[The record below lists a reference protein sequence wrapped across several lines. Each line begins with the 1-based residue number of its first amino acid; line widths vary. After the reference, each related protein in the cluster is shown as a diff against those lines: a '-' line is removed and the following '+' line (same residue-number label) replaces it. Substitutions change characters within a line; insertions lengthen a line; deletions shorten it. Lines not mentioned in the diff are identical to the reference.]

1 MHDRKDKLMN
11 NMNIKAIRNEHSGQL
26 DFYAENN
33 RESYYIFSR
42 KFRVTLYDY
51 FKAGVSMNKLFDFSR
66 THRNPIVANTIDH
79 MRSFLKYIEKE
90 NDIQLFRG
98 KRYRSRPESVLF
110 TELWED
116 IA

>member
-1 MHDRKDKLMN
+1 MN
-11 NMNIKAIRNEHSGQL
+11 NKKIKAIHNERSGLL
-26 DFYAENN
+26 DFYAEDN

-42 KFRVTLYDY
+42 KFRTPLYNY
-51 FKAGVSMNKLFDFSR
+51 FKAGVPMNKLFDFSKTNR
-66 THRNPIVANTIDH
+66 DQIIADTIDH

-98 KRYRSRPESVLF
+98 KRYRGRPAAVRF